1 MSPSPHELL
10 NPPRAV
16 RADAARNRE
25 AILNA
30 ARKIIEDTGDV
41 NFSMDELASAARV
54 GKGTIFRRFE
64 NRQGVLDALL
74 DYRTQKFQHDF
85 MFGPPPLGPG
95 APARDRLLA
104 FGAADIAFNR
114 SLGPLAAATAGQ
126 FRGYFSHP
134 ARRLTSTHLTM
145 LLREAG
151 FTGDTEVANYTLLAF
166 LNPGGLDVMQADL
179 DVTPER
185 LATGW
190 TELINGLL
198 D

>member
-10 NPPRAV
+10 NPPRTV

-74 DYRTQKFQHDF
+74 DYRTQKFQRDF
-85 MFGPPPLGPG
+85 MFGAPPLGPG
-95 APARDRLLA
+95 APARDRLIA

-114 SLGPLAAATAGQ
+114 SLGPLAVATAGR

-134 ARRLTSTHLTM
+134 ARRLISTHLTV
-145 LLREAG
+145 LLRQAG
-151 FTGDTEVANYTLLAF
+151 FTGDTEVAIYTLLAY
-166 LNPGGLDVMQADL
+166 LNPGGLDVMQTDL
-179 DVTPER
+179 DVAPGR
-185 LATGW
+185 LAAGW